1 MIIRSIQSI
10 QNIQSIQS
18 IQSIQNI
25 PPKSTSY
32 TQGIQDDNRITRNAR
47 NTIGDIWVELRAHH
61 PHVVQKHEAQTPLV
75 TFKLCVG
82 PDHVDVVYIKER
94 EGCPIKVVPDR
105 VKSNLVNR
113 IVARYLGPGIDK
125 HELVYVMVCTATN
138 FQIGD
143 LHINSGTWRV
153 RTRCLPG
160 YRWVTLDGDACA
172 CDQPTEPVQ
181 PMDDDVRAFLLCI
194 GLDSQGMTKT
204 RRSPNRKRFN
214 LGPHLSYACSGQTM
228 SSFDLERQCLDS
240 S

>member
-82 PDHVDVVYIKER
+82 PDHVDVVSIKER
-94 EGCPIKVVPDR
+94 GPIRVVHDR
-105 VKSNLVNR
+105 VKNNTCNR
-113 IVARYLGPGIDK
+113 IVSRFLGTSIVK
-125 HELVYVMVCTATN
+125 NEVEYVIVCATTN
-138 FQIGD
+138 FRVGD
-143 LHINSGTWRV
+143 LHINSEAWRL
-153 RTRCLPG
+153 RTRSSPG
-160 YRWVTLDGDACA
+160 YRWVSVDGI
-172 CDQPTEPVQ
+172 V
-181 PMDDDVRAFLLCI
+181 DDVEAEAEVDADISLASMDVEAELSDFLRCI
-194 GLDSQGMTKT
+194 GVDDYRNSKQL
-204 RRSPNRKRFN
+204 
-214 LGPHLSYACSGQTM
+214 
-228 SSFDLERQCLDS
+228 
-240 S
+240 

>member
-1 MIIRSIQSI
+1 MKMGYEWI
-10 QNIQSIQS
+10 
-18 IQSIQNI
+18 
-25 PPKSTSY
+25 
-32 TQGIQDDNRITRNAR
+32 
-47 NTIGDIWVELRAHH
+47 ELHTHHAHH
-61 PHVVQKHEAQTPLV
+61 AHHTHHAHHAHHALV
-75 TFKLCVG
+75 TFKLRLG
-82 PDHVDVVYIKER
+82 PDHVEVVYIKER
-94 EGCPIKVVPDR
+94 DGCPIKVVPDR

-160 YRWVTLDGDACA
+160 YRWVTLDGDVCA
-172 CDQPTEPVQ
+172 CDEPAETVQTVQPVQ

-194 GLDSQGMTKT
+194 GLDAQGMTKT
-204 RRSPNRKRFN
+204 RMSPNRKRIN